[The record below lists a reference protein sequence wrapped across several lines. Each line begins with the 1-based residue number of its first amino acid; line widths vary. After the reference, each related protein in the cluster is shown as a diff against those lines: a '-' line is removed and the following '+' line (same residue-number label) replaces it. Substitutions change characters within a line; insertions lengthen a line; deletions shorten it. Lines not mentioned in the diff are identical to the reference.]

1 MVRNEHLL
9 RYVKYDLPWI
19 LAFQMIKFIVAFS
32 QDVWRRHPTTHRS
45 PSTSTFLKMKLSNR
59 CFSGNSLLLH
69 CQSHLNIFD
78 PASSSISSRGLFQCF
93 FSSKNITHKAFA
105 LSTNILHI
113 IPSTCP
119 KSGIAVLRRALQW
132 ALH

>member
-1 MVRNEHLL
+1 MIRNEHLL
-9 RYVKYDLPWI
+9 RYFKYDLPWI
-19 LAFQMIKFIVAFS
+19 LAFQMIKSIVAFS
-32 QDVWRRHPTTHRS
+32 QGVWRKHPTTHRS
-45 PSTSTFLKMKLSNR
+45 PLTFTFLKIKLSNK
-59 CFSGNSLLLH
+59 CFSENSLLLH
-69 CQSHLNIFD
+69 CQRHLNIFD

-93 FSSKNITHKAFA
+93 FSSKNITHKAFS

-119 KSGIAVLRRALQW
+119 KSGIAVLRRVLQW